1 LKLVLV
7 KTSMPLR
14 MNRTML
20 TTPKIFGT
28 RSRARRTELITSK
41 SLRATVDPM
50 IHMPARRVR
59 VLNDPEVDE
68 RKPPKVFTKERPS
81 GGGVFVNGFSIAQ
94 GWGSV
99 KRGRRTAGPPIDA
112 RKAM

>member
-1 LKLVLV
+1 
-7 KTSMPLR
+7 
-14 MNRTML
+14 ML

-41 SLRATVDPM
+41 SLRATVEPV
-50 IHMPARRVR
+50 IQMPARRVR

-68 RKPPKVFTKERPS
+68 RKPPKVFTKERTA
-81 GGGVFVNGFSIAQ
+81 GEGVSVNGLSIAQ

-99 KRGRRTAGPPIDA
+99 KRGRRRAGPPIDA
-112 RKAM
+112 RKPM